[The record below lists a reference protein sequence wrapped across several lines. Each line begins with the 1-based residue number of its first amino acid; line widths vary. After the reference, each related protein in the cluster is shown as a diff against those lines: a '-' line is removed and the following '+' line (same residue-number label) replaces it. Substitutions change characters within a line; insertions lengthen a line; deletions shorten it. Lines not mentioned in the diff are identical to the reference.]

1 MQDDVAVSPWQSCDM
16 VVHTI
21 RKATY
26 SDEGKYMCRAE
37 AADGST
43 FETPLGN
50 MSVIGE

>member
-1 MQDDVAVSPWQSCDM
+1 M

-21 RKATY
+21 RNATY
-26 SDEGKYMCRAE
+26 SDEGKYICRAE